1 MYFGCLMSRICFFQ
15 TVQRHHF
22 LIHRAVVC
30 HFHPGF
36 ARSRLH
42 FKTSRMWTEST
53 DSSLASSSRTVQTLT
68 SRTKTKVFRSF
79 HAVKSAHGDMEGG
92 LTVLLNFLWFGCTW
106 KSSFGR
112 SNLENPPAKAPQE
125 VMCKVH
131 PPCGQLVHLFCTSHQ
146 VQAMGTV

>member
-22 LIHRAVVC
+22 
-30 HFHPGF
+30 FNSP
-36 ARSRLH
+36 SRCLP
-42 FKTSRMWTEST
+42 FSPW
-53 DSSLASSSRTVQTLT
+53 
-68 SRTKTKVFRSF
+68 FRSKPVAF
-79 HAVKSAHGDMEGG
+79 QNFQDVNRIYRQFSGFVKQNRPNIDIEDEDESLSFFPCCEIC
-92 LTVLLNFLWFGCTW
+92 TWREILLNFLWFGCTW